1 MGNRSGDG
9 AGGEMVS
16 PFLSVRIQN
25 DSEDDEDTLGG
36 LQGANW
42 TQAPSSRAGQL
53 NNCTDTPGVGI
64 LYFASCAQSNRVQPL
79 HSQHQ
84 THPLAFVTQHAPHCL
99 QDTAATPASPMRL
112 AWLRAPERIPC
123 SRSKRSISGVSGVSQ
138 SHAPPFTHGSCY
150 RTGVLSLCACRHQQG
165 CTHEGVPCRGSTADV
180 VWVHDAAPALNY
192 GAAGPPAASAQLRH
206 V

>member
-1 MGNRSGDG
+1 M
-9 AGGEMVS
+9 
-16 PFLSVRIQN
+16 
-25 DSEDDEDTLGG
+25 
-36 LQGANW
+36 
-42 TQAPSSRAGQL
+42 RAGRWSRHSSLFASKMTLRTMKTPWAAFKAPIGLRPPPLEQVSQITAL
-53 NNCTDTPGVGI
+53 TPGVGI
-64 LYFASCAQSNRVQPL
+64 LYFARCAQPNRVQPL

-123 SRSKRSISGVSGVSQ
+123 SRSKHSISGVSGVSQ